1 MTLEEMQH
9 EEEVLHKDMLIE
21 FELVREELTLIL
33 DISGV
38 IFILPI

>member
-1 MTLEEMQH
+1 MTIEEMQH
-9 EEEVLHKDMLIE
+9 EEEVLHNDMLIE
-21 FELVREELTLIL
+21 FALVREELTLIL